1 MARPKQ
7 GKIMG
12 HRLTNAKERFLSA
25 GLLAGCI
32 LLVSGTI
39 ARSIQVQAAPEK
51 RESAAAQAPV
61 PSPKPASLRAR
72 PFASAGLNPKAK
84 RFYQLTWGVEI
95 VGVKLVSSGLMV
107 RFSYRVLDAEKG
119 KVLNDKKATPLL
131 FDHNSGA
138 QLVVPT
144 MEKVGQ
150 LRQSS
155 SPEIGREYWMVFS
168 NKGGFV
174 KAGSRVDV
182 VIGNFRAQELI
193 VQ

>member
-1 MARPKQ
+1 
-7 GKIMG
+7 MG
-12 HRLTNAKERFLSA
+12 YPVSKFTDRFLYA
-25 GLLAGCI
+25 GFLAGTI

-39 ARSIQVQAAPEK
+39 ARSRQVQAAPDRGK
-51 RESAAAQAPV
+51 SAAAQGPV
-61 PSPKPASLRAR
+61 RSPKPASMRAH
-72 PFASAGLNPKAK
+72 PFATRELNPKAK
-84 RFYQLTWGVEI
+84 RFYQLTWGVDI

-107 RFSYRVLDAEKG
+107 RFSYRVLDAEKA
-119 KVLNDKKATPLL
+119 KALNDKKATPLL
-131 FDHNSGA
+131 FDQNTGA

-168 NKGGFV
+168 NKEGFV
-174 KAGSRVDV
+174 KAGSRVDI
-182 VIGNFRAQELI
+182 VIGNFRAKGLV